1 MRGRAVAVALLG
13 IAYVAGSHWLVTEA
27 PGWRWSASVVIDPM
41 LALLALWAVRQ
52 GLRWLA
58 AMAGLGIAGLA
69 AQAALG
75 GGFHPEGVY
84 VAQRV
89 VIHAA
94 LAAVFALTLRPGRE
108 SLITALARRV
118 HGGWLS
124 PAMEVYSRKVTVAWT
139 VYFIAM
145 AVASLL
151 LFAFAPFDDWAVF
164 ANLVTPATMVLLFVG
179 EYALR
184 YRLHPEFE
192 RASLGD
198 ALRAYS
204 QRHAAP
210 AEPRP

>member
-1 MRGRAVAVALLG
+1 MRGRAVAVGLLG
-13 IAYVAGSHWLVTEA
+13 VAYVAGCHWLMTSA
-27 PGWRWSASVVIDPM
+27 PAWRWSATVVIGPM
-41 LALLALWAVRQ
+41 LALLALWAWRP
-52 GLRWLA
+52 GHRWLA
-58 AMAGLGIAGLA
+58 VL
-69 AQAALG
+69 AALG
-75 GGFHPEGVY
+75 IVGLGVQALAGGGFDPEFVY

-89 VIHAA
+89 VIHAV
-94 LAAVFALTLRPGRE
+94 LAVVFALTLRPGRE

-124 PAMEVYSRKVTVAWT
+124 PAMEVYSRKVTVAWAG
-139 VYFIAM
+139 YFALM
-145 AVASLL
+145 AIASLL
-151 LFAFAPFDDWAVF
+151 LFVFAPFDDWAVF
-164 ANLVTPATMVLLFVG
+164 ANLVTPATLVLLFVG

-204 QRHAAP
+204 HRHAAP